1 MEDKFNRFF
10 NKSMKNETYNNII
23 YFCFFIF
30 ILTLTPILSK
40 KYFEVFKNSIFQV
53 MSIILIILVSLYN
66 KNLAVII
73 LMAYAISYS
82 YAIITSYNKSIFE
95 KFVSDDILEV
105 PEQEDKFEPTD
116 KIINAEVLWSS
127 NYLGRELGLNK

>member
-10 NKSMKNETYNNII
+10 NKSIKNETYNNII

-95 KFVSDDILEV
+95 KFVSDDILKV

>member
-1 MEDKFNRFF
+1 
-10 NKSMKNETYNNII
+10 MKNETYNNII

>member
-10 NKSMKNETYNNII
+10 NKSIKNETYNNII

>member
-1 MEDKFNRFF
+1 
-10 NKSMKNETYNNII
+10 
-23 YFCFFIF
+23 
-30 ILTLTPILSK
+30 
-40 KYFEVFKNSIFQV
+40 
-53 MSIILIILVSLYN
+53 MSIILVILVSLYN

-73 LMAYAISYS
+73 LMAYTISYS

>member
-23 YFCFFIF
+23 YFCFFVF

-53 MSIILIILVSLYN
+53 MSIILVILVSLYN

-73 LMAYAISYS
+73 LMAYTISYS

>member
-23 YFCFFIF
+23 YFCFFVF